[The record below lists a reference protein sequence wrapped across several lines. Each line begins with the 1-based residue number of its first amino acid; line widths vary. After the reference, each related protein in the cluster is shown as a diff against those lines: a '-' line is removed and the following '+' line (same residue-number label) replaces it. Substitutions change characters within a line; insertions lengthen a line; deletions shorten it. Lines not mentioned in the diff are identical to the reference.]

1 MDQWLTLRETCFELR
16 MGGRAVL
23 SLIRSGQLVGFR
35 LPKRGR
41 NRGGAWR
48 ILYPGLRFARYL
60 EECKRHVEH
69 VPLLTGREAAE
80 LLAVTPAAI
89 RQLKRRRRLRG
100 TKVGPVTLFTAA
112 EIRRFL
118 FQREKASRQG
128 SRKMY
133 SPILATWLRRLVAQD
148 ELIDVQVLDGLL
160 HEAVG
165 IREPGKSQYIVEIWG
180 HFDAI
185 NELLRSARLGEDIAH
200 AVKKARSPDWIPAR
214 HLKKLSDI
222 LNFGKANSAFNK
234 PH

>member
-1 MDQWLTLRETCFELR
+1 
-16 MGGRAVL
+16 
-23 SLIRSGQLVGFR
+23 
-35 LPKRGR
+35 
-41 NRGGAWR
+41 
-48 ILYPGLRFARYL
+48 L